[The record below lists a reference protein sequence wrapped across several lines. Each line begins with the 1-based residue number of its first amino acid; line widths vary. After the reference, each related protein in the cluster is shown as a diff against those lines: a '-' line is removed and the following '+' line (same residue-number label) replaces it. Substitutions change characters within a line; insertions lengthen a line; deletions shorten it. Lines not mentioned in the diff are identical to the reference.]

1 MRDAHAA
8 SGLRGALRVIPGTA
22 ASVPE
27 LLGVA
32 RIERSENLEGRHGS
46 GPRVDHLADRQIVGF
61 QAAGTSR

>member
-1 MRDAHAA
+1 M
-8 SGLRGALRVIPGTA
+8 
-22 ASVPE
+22 PE
-27 LLGVA
+27 TLGVA